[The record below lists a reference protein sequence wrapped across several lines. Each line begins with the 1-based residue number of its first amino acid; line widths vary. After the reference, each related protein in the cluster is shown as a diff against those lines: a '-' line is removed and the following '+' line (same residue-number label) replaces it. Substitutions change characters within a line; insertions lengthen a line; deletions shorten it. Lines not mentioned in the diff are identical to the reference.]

1 MGTLQP
7 LHTDNQLFERMQH
20 GDKAALEILFK
31 THYAPLCRF
40 AGSILKDP
48 EQAEDMV
55 QEVFMRCWDKREQIQ
70 LTGSF
75 KSYLF
80 TAVRNHC
87 FNTLKINERKYWME
101 EGMEDDERIAVN
113 DVVDHLS
120 AKTLNDKIQRA
131 ISLLPEKCKLTFQL
145 SRFENMSY
153 KEIAETMG
161 VSVKT
166 VENQMGKALSVLRTS
181 LAPYMKDM
189 VMGLLVFLSCR

>member
-1 MGTLQP
+1 MSATQA
-7 LHTDNQLFERMQH
+7 LHTDNQLFDRMRT
-20 GDKAALEILFK
+20 GDKGALEILFK
-31 THYAPLCRF
+31 SHYASLCRF
-40 AGSILKDP
+40 AKSILKDA

-55 QEVFMRCWDKREQIQ
+55 QEVFMKCWDKREQIQ

-87 FNTLKINERKYWME
+87 FNTLKLNERKYWME
-101 EGMEDDERIAVN
+101 DGMEDDERLAVN

-120 AKTLNDKIQRA
+120 AKSLNENINKA
-131 ISLLPEKCKLTFQL
+131 IDLLPDKCRLTFQL

-153 KEIAETMG
+153 KEIAETMN

-166 VENQMGKALSVLRTS
+166 VENQMSKALSVLRTS
-181 LAPYMKDM
+181 LSPYLKDITM
-189 VMGLLVFLSCR
+189 AFLLFFSF

>member
-1 MGTLQP
+1 MATVQA
-7 LHTDNQLFERMQH
+7 LHSDNHLFDRMCA
-20 GDKAALEILFK
+20 GDQGALELLFK
-31 THYAPLCRF
+31 THYASLCRF
-40 AGSILKDP
+40 AKSILKDA

-55 QEVFMRCWDKREQIQ
+55 QEVFMKCWDKREQIQ

-87 FNTLKINERKYWME
+87 FNALKINERKFWME

-113 DVVDHLS
+113 DVIDHIA
-120 AKTLNDKIQRA
+120 AKTLSDKIAQA
-131 ISLLPEKCKLTFQL
+131 IELLPEKCKLTFQL

-181 LAPYMKDM
+181 LSPYIKDM
-189 VMGLLVFLSCR
+189 VLAFMLFFSI

>member
-1 MGTLQP
+1 MAVVQA
-7 LHTDNQLFERMQH
+7 LHSDNGLFDRMRK
-20 GDKAALEILFK
+20 GDKGALEVLFK
-31 THYAPLCRF
+31 THYASLCRF
-40 AGSILKDP
+40 AKSILRDA

-55 QEVFMRCWDKREQIQ
+55 QEVFMKCWDKREQIQ

-87 FNTLKINERKYWME
+87 FNTLKLNERKFWME

-113 DVVDHLS
+113 DVIDHIA
-120 AKTLNDKIQRA
+120 AKTLNDKITQA
-131 ISLLPEKCKLTFQL
+131 IELLPDKCKLTFQL

-153 KEIAETMG
+153 KEIAETMN

-166 VENQMGKALSVLRTS
+166 VENQMGKALSVLRTH
-181 LAPYMKDM
+181 LAPYIKDM
-189 VMGLLVFLSCR
+189 VMAFLVVFSI

>member
-1 MGTLQP
+1 MAAVQALY
-7 LHTDNQLFERMQH
+7 TDNQLFGRMCS
-20 GDKAALEILFK
+20 GDKGALELLFK
-31 THYAPLCRF
+31 MHYASLCRF
-40 AGSILKDP
+40 AKSILKDN

-55 QEVFMRCWDKREQIQ
+55 QEVFMKCWDKREQIQ

-75 KSYLF
+75 KSYLY

-87 FNTLKINERKYWME
+87 FNALKINERKFWME

-113 DVVDHLS
+113 DVIDHIA
-120 AKTLNDKIQRA
+120 AKTLQDKITRA
-131 ISLLPEKCKLTFQL
+131 IELLPDKCRLTFQL
-145 SRFENMSY
+145 SRFEDMSY

-181 LAPYMKDM
+181 LAPYMKDLA
-189 VMGLLVFLSCR
+189 VVFSLFFAF